1 MDYMNKIKKMLC
13 KELEEYGEKNSI
25 SAADVEMIH
34 KLTDTI
40 KNIDKIGMLEDE
52 DGYSEHY
59 PMYDEDRGSS
69 YARRGTHYARGH
81 YSRDDGRGYS
91 NGYAERYDRGYD
103 RNYSKDEAKDR
114 MMSKLG
120 SMMDGADPK
129 EREILK
135 HAMRK
140 LEEV

>member
-1 MDYMNKIKKMLC
+1 MDKLKEMLC
-13 KELEEYGEKNSI
+13 TELEDY
-25 SAADVEMIH
+25 ADRKSLSTSDLDMIH

-40 KNIDKIGMLEDE
+40 KNLGKIEMLEDK

-59 PMYDEDRGSS
+59 PYDDKGSS
-69 YARRGTHYARGH
+69 YARRGTHYVRGH
-81 YSRDDGRGYS
+81 YSRDNDEKDYS
-91 NGYAERYDRGYD
+91 ERYDRY
-103 RNYSKDEAKDR
+103 YSKDEAKDK

-120 SMMDGADPK
+120 SMMDSADPK

-140 LEEV
+140 LEEA

>member
-25 SAADVEMIH
+25 SASDVEMIH

-69 YARRGTHYARGH
+69 YARRGTHYVRGH
-81 YSRDDGRGYS
+81 YSRDDGRDYS
-91 NGYAERYDRGYD
+91 ERYDRGYD
-103 RNYSKDEAKDR
+103 RNHSKDEAKDR

-120 SMMDGADPK
+120 SMMNGADPK